1 VANELVFDVME
12 GVGAFAAELIDAPE
26 NAGLDGEPGLGA
38 GALDGRQGG
47 LRRVEDDAAEAALDL
62 AEQPVPDGV
71 PFGGVERV
79 VGHPQ
84 AQSQAAPVIS
94 SLQRERR
101 R

>member
-1 VANELVFDVME
+1 
-12 GVGAFAAELIDAPE
+12 
-26 NAGLDGEPGLGA
+26 
-38 GALDGRQGG
+38 
-47 LRRVEDDAAEAALDL
+47 L